1 MPECKSLTVGL
12 AVACRH
18 GCFFE
23 VKRDGEL
30 CWCYLNPVIGTAED
44 SQQLKVVPQG
54 SVMATYDDN
63 DGDDEEDEDED
74 EAKEEEE
81 EELSATDAAVRSL
94 LTAIQIEEEAHAQSI
109 EKLNAAISD
118 LEAAA
123 APPDPEEK
131 RLPYCDG
138 TAGSWGNSTFRA
150 ERLAL
155 DHPALVG
162 RDLTPKGALEG

>member
-1 MPECKSLTVGL
+1 M
-12 AVACRH
+12 
-18 GCFFE
+18 
-23 VKRDGEL
+23 KRGGEL
-30 CWCYLNPVIGTAED
+30 CWCYLNPVVGTAED
-44 SQQLKVVPQG
+44 SQDLKIVPQG
-54 SVMATYDDN
+54 SIMATYN
-63 DGDDEEDEDED
+63 GDDEEDEAED
-74 EAKEEEE
+74 ETKEEEQEE
-81 EELSATDAAVRSL
+81 EELSATEAAVRSL
-94 LTAIQIEEEAHAQSI
+94 RTAIQIEEEAHAQSI
-109 EKLNAAISD
+109 QKLNAAISE

-123 APPDPEEK
+123 APPEPEEK

>member
-1 MPECKSLTVGL
+1 M
-12 AVACRH
+12 
-18 GCFFE
+18 
-23 VKRDGEL
+23 KRDGEL
-30 CWCYLNPVIGTAED
+30 CWCYLNPVVGTAED
-44 SQQLKVVPQG
+44 SQELKVVPQG
-54 SVMATYDDN
+54 SIMATYDDN
-63 DGDDEEDEDED
+63 DGDDEEDDED
-74 EAKEEEE
+74 ATKEEEE
-81 EELSATDAAVRSL
+81 EEKEELSATEAAVRSL
-94 LTAIQIEEEAHAQSI
+94 RTAIQIEEEAHAQSI
-109 EKLNAAISD
+109 QKLNAAISD

-123 APPDPEEK
+123 APPEPEEK